1 MKLIR
6 EYYELCDGG
15 VCQDL
20 LTEAE
25 KKFVAEGGTIL
36 SGLMQEAEVE
46 NGNGRKY
53 PLKVLVREVENYKR
67 LVQANRALG
76 ELDHP
81 DSPIINL
88 NNASH
93 LVTDIWMEGSK
104 CYGKIK
110 VLPTP
115 SGKILSAL
123 CHAGVQ
129 LGISSR
135 GLGSLEKKGNINWV
149 QDDFQLIC
157 FDMVSDPS
165 TPNAFMQLKESKEM
179 PNIFDKG
186 DKINRALNDI
196 LYKFED

>member
-1 MKLIR
+1 MKLP
-6 EYYELCDGG
+6 EYYQLCDGG

-25 KKFVAEGGTIL
+25 KKFISEGGCML

-46 NGNGRKY
+46 NGNGRMYSKKI
-53 PLKVLVREVENYKR
+53 LMREVENYKR

-81 DSPIINL
+81 DSPIVNL

-93 LVTDIWMEGSK
+93 LVTDIWMEGPK
-104 CYGKIK
+104 CFGKIK

-115 SGKILSAL
+115 SGQILQAL
-123 CHAGVQ
+123 VQSGVQ

-135 GLGSLEKKGNINWV
+135 GLGSLEKQGNINMV

-165 TPNAFMQLKESKEM
+165 TPNAFMNLQESNQK
-179 PNIFDKG
+179 PNIFNHG
-186 DKINRALNDI
+186 DRINRALNDI
-196 LYKFED
+196 LYKLED

>member
-15 VCQDL
+15 ICQDL

-25 KKFVAEGGTIL
+25 KKFVAEGGCML
-36 SGLMQEAEVE
+36 SGLMQEADVK
-46 NGNGRKY
+46 NGNGRIY
-53 PLKVLVREVENYKR
+53 PPNVLIREVENYKR
-67 LVQANRALG
+67 LVDQNRALG

-81 DSPIINL
+81 ESSIINL
-88 NNASH
+88 ANASH
-93 LVTDIWMEGSK
+93 IVTSIWMDGPK

-110 VLPTP
+110 VLDTP
-115 SGKILSAL
+115 SGCILKSL
-123 CHAGVQ
+123 VQSGVQ

-135 GLGSLEKKGNINWV
+135 GLGSLKDKDGHSEV

-165 TPNAFMQLKESKEM
+165 TPGAFMQLKEAREQ
-179 PNIFDKG
+179 PNIFTRG
-186 DKINRALNDI
+186 DKINRSLNNI
-196 LYKFED
+196 LYKFGE